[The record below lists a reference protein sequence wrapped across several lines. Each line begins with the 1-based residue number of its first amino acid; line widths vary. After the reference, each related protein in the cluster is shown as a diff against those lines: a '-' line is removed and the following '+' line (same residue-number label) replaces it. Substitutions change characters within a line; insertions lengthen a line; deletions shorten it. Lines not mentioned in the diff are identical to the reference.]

1 MNGECRMKKVV
12 IVSLLLALV
21 LFAPAIS
28 FSQTKGANDG
38 SVYDPNQPLAAED
51 SLQVNLKVPLSNT
64 AIESLWP
71 NLPTAEELWD
81 SKVKCW
87 IDMRDYG
94 KLDASTDVSALEAS
108 SYVSD
113 ARIAAEPIMNYTS
126 DVPAMLTGGVLRDVP
141 SIWLQYNETIWVQ
154 VPIDLLMATRA
165 ATAQPQPETTTPNN
179 TWALGIYS
187 NPALIAG
194 SNPVYGA
201 MTFGAWGNYNPSSS
215 AEYHYSDILSVYDGT
230 YKWQLCMGEDIN
242 GKFVEIQGWLG
253 TSMVYWSTTRPS
265 VTEGTLYNEYIKYNP
280 QYRQWESYWNFQLIG
295 PRISDGQWCIQTG
308 NQPNVCVE
316 SND

>member
-1 MNGECRMKKVV
+1 MKKVV

-71 NLPTAEELWD
+71 NLPPQ
-81 SKVKCW
+81 
-87 IDMRDYG
+87 RNYG
-94 KLDASTDVSALEAS
+94 QQGQMLDRHARLRKTGRIHRRLCVEAS

-201 MTFGAWGNYNPSSS
+201 MTFGAWDNYNPSSS